1 MIYHF
6 FSSSL
11 LAEFYLPVIFVLAIS
26 LLFVS
31 LIYAACSLLC
41 LYFSIKAWASSLSW
55 SLFFLVCSKAE
66 LRRARTLELPIR
78 LFSTSAFWISAVE
91 SISAVTGIL
100 KTSVLVT
107 IYKFSL
113 ILEEP
118 SILESKMMKTL
129 RVIPG
134 AIAP

>member
-1 MIYHF
+1 
-6 FSSSL
+6 
-11 LAEFYLPVIFVLAIS
+11 
-26 LLFVS
+26 
-31 LIYAACSLLC
+31 
-41 LYFSIKAWASSLSW
+41 
-55 SLFFLVCSKAE
+55 
-66 LRRARTLELPIR
+66 
-78 LFSTSAFWISAVE
+78 
-91 SISAVTGIL
+91 VTGIL